1 MISSV
6 PRPVHSGVASGRRV
20 AALPVSPR
28 FGKAARAQDKRAKP
42 TPGRRSSSTRQEDK
56 RISAIMKRLYVTLRK
71 ALTPAIK
78 GDLRQRE
85 KDIVDA
91 LNRIRLHN
99 LETDKLAAAKLAPYK
114 PFRGRA

>member
-6 PRPVHSGVASGRRV
+6 PRPVHSGAASNRRV
-20 AALPVSPR
+20 AALPASPR
-28 FGKAARAQDKRAKP
+28 FGKTARPKDAKLRI
-42 TPGRRSSSTRQEDK
+42 GRRPLITRQEER
-56 RISAIMKRLYVTLRK
+56 RISAIMKRLCVTLRN
-71 ALTPAIK
+71 ALTPAVK
-78 GDLRQRE
+78 GNLWQRE

-99 LETDKLAAAKLAPYK
+99 LNTDTLAAKAPLYK

>member
-1 MISSV
+1 MISPV
-6 PRPVHSGVASGRRV
+6 TRPVHSGARSGRRV
-20 AALPVSPR
+20 AALPASPR
-28 FGKAARAQDKRAKP
+28 FGKMPRPQDKSVKLK
-42 TPGRRSSSTRQEDK
+42 PGRRSLITRQEEK
-56 RISAIMKRLYVTLRK
+56 RISAVMKRLYVTLRK

-99 LETDKLAAAKLAPYK
+99 LETDKRVATKTAPYK
-114 PFRGRA
+114 PFTGRA